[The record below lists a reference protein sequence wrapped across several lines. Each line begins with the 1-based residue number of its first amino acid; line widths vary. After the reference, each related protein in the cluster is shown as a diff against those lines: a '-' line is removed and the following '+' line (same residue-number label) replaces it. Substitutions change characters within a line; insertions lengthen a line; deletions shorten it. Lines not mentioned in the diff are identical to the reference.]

1 MTIYYGGEWMTFLE
15 EAKGFLGITET
26 SVFDNELV
34 PLISTCLVTLADF
47 KMVDYNEDIDTCLGT
62 TPKEYLPWV
71 KQWILL
77 SVRLLFDPPASDT
90 IRKSLVESRDE
101 MLFRI
106 STARRGEG

>member
-1 MTIYYGGEWMTFLE
+1 MTIYYGGERMPFLE
-15 EAKGFLGITET
+15 EAKGFLGIAET
-26 SVFDNELV
+26 SVFDNELI

-62 TPKEYLPWV
+62 VPKEYLPWV

-90 IRKSLVESRDE
+90 IRPWLKKLRCD
-101 MLFRI
+101 I
-106 STARRGEG
+106 

>member
-1 MTIYYGGEWMTFLE
+1 MTIYYGGERMTFLE
-15 EAKGFLGITET
+15 EAKGFLGISET
-26 SVFDNELV
+26 TVFDNELV

-47 KMVDYNEDIDTCLGT
+47 KMVEYNDNIDKCLET
-62 TPKEYLPWV
+62 APKEYLPWV

-106 STARRGEG
+106 STVNREEG

>member
-1 MTIYYGGEWMTFLE
+1 MTIYYGGERMTFLE
-15 EAKGFLGITET
+15 EAKRFLGIAET
-26 SVFDNELV
+26 SVFDNELI

-47 KMVDYNEDIDTCLGT
+47 KMVEYNDDINKCLET
-62 TPKEYLPWV
+62 APKEYLPWV

-106 STARRGEG
+106 STVNRGEG

>member
-1 MTIYYGGEWMTFLE
+1 MTIYYGGERMPFLE
-15 EAKGFLGITET
+15 EAKGFLGIAET
-26 SVFDNELV
+26 TVFDNELV

-47 KMVDYNEDIDTCLGT
+47 KMVEYNDNIDKCLET
-62 TPKEYLPWV
+62 APKEYLPWV

-106 STARRGEG
+106 STVNRGEG